1 MEKRN
6 LFANLPELADGE
18 SFQEVIRQG
27 NVVIERIVSSDR
39 PEETTYDQPQDEWV
53 LLLQGRA
60 RLEVAGRTV
69 DLEAGDHLLIP
80 AHTVHRVLGTSTEP
94 RCVWLA
100 VHIHPRQ

>member
-1 MEKRN
+1 MEKQN

-60 RLEVAGRTV
+60 TLEVAGKAV
-69 DLEAGDHLLIP
+69 DLAAGDYLLIP
-80 AHTVHRVLGTSTEP
+80 AHTVHRVLSTSTEP
-94 RCVWLA
+94 KCVWLA
-100 VHIHPRQ
+100 VHLHPPH